1 MLIANFRNQSSLC
14 NIPLK
19 SEPSPLVQR
28 MSMMVNSPLYPDDV
42 DILAGAL
49 YAWCAE
55 RSIKLQSQEGLSAAN
70 VAIGL
75 YDAGYQT
82 QDQLLGALHQHEFH

>member
-1 MLIANFRNQSSLC
+1 
-14 NIPLK
+14 
-19 SEPSPLVQR
+19 
-28 MSMMVNSPLYPDDV
+28 MSMMVNSRLYPNDV
-42 DILAGAL
+42 DILTSAL

-70 VAIGL
+70 VAISL

-82 QDQLLGALHQHEFH
+82 QDRLLGALHEYEFH

>member
-1 MLIANFRNQSSLC
+1 
-14 NIPLK
+14 
-19 SEPSPLVQR
+19 
-28 MSMMVNSPLYPDDV
+28 MSMMVNSPLFDDV

-55 RSIKLQSQEGLSAAN
+55 RSINLHSQEGLSAAN
-70 VAIGL
+70 VAINL

-82 QDQLLGALHQHEFH
+82 QDRLLGALHEYEFH

>member
-1 MLIANFRNQSSLC
+1 
-14 NIPLK
+14 
-19 SEPSPLVQR
+19 
-28 MSMMVNSPLYPDDV
+28 MSMMVNSPLYSDDV

-55 RSIKLQSQEGLSAAN
+55 HRIKLQSQEGLSAAN
-70 VAIGL
+70 VAISL

-82 QDQLLGALHQHEFH
+82 QDQLLGALHNYEFH

>member
-14 NIPLK
+14 SIPLEF
-19 SEPSPLVQR
+19 EPLPLVQR

-70 VAIGL
+70 IAISL

>member
-1 MLIANFRNQSSLC
+1 
-14 NIPLK
+14 
-19 SEPSPLVQR
+19 

-70 VAIGL
+70 VAISL

-82 QDQLLGALHQHEFH
+82 QDQLLGALHEYEFH

>member
-1 MLIANFRNQSSLC
+1 
-14 NIPLK
+14 
-19 SEPSPLVQR
+19 

-55 RSIKLQSQEGLSAAN
+55 RSIKLQSQEGLFAAN
-70 VAIGL
+70 VAISL
-75 YDAGYQT
+75 YDAGYHT
-82 QDQLLGALHQHEFH
+82 QDQLLGALHNYEFH